1 MKRYI
6 SVFEMIIRSSFYK
19 VLGILAS
26 LSVLE
31 LGTFYIAMQQP
42 LASIQPNLEE
52 LVAQSH
58 FMYMFAIAYL
68 LITVV
73 LVLSGTNIG
82 SMQGYTLQRLRIKEK
97 RVFLLQCIYNIL
109 CYVLLWATQVGV
121 LLAASNY
128 YMTHKTDAILTNQ
141 TVFLAFH
148 RNDFMHSILPIQDT
162 LNWVLL
168 FAIIVCTGSFA
179 ADFTRMQRRGK
190 VAWILIIFV
199 AIAFVSFPR
208 GLEEEP
214 IILIIGM
221 IAYSAFICLRNIFYR
236 GEEDESEG

>member
-52 LVAQSH
+52 LVDQSH

-236 GEEDESEG
+236 EEEDESEG

>member
-52 LVAQSH
+52 LVDQSH

-148 RNDFMHSILPIQDT
+148 RNDFMHSILPTQDT

-236 GEEDESEG
+236 EEEDESEG

>member
-52 LVAQSH
+52 LVDQSH

-97 RVFLLQCIYNIL
+97 KVFLLQCIYNIL

-236 GEEDESEG
+236 EEEDESEG

>member
-52 LVAQSH
+52 LVDQSH

-82 SMQGYTLQRLRIKEK
+82 SMQGYTLQRLCIKEK
-97 RVFLLQCIYNIL
+97 KVFLLQCIYNIL

-236 GEEDESEG
+236 EEEDESEG

>member
-52 LVAQSH
+52 LVDQSH

-97 RVFLLQCIYNIL
+97 KVFLLQCIYNIL

-128 YMTHKTDAILTNQ
+128 YMTHKTEAILTNQ